1 MKYLKH
7 IKITILLLI
16 ALLIGITVAS
26 LIYNSD
32 VYSPWWAHVL
42 VVIGAILLTL
52 TIHELTHAIAFSI
65 LGIKIKAIYILI
77 FMFIRKQKFFTI
89 KINPRLIVLL
99 GGLVV
104 PLLPPVKSDEELEEL
119 SKKIA
124 KSLIA
129 APIAS
134 IVFGFLWVLAFILI
148 LIFSSSM
155 TFITLSITASFVIL
169 ILTLLVIIASSAG
182 TDQIAGDFV
191 AYERVLNNKDY
202 QFQVVDSYLN
212 FNKPAQLESKA
223 YLDQHK
229 RNYLKTRY
237 LGTSLDTLSYVT
249 DYIDDVLFKKG
260 KRDYII
266 EQRIF
271 KMSYFKLEQSNEGI
285 TTLFMILYLYFI
297 SGEKE
302 EAFSLLNRLEKN
314 TNDKIDKKHLDYEI
328 KRAHHLLGLEDNTE
342 FLLDSKNEYEGFNW
356 ILKPVLDPEPPLDL
370 SPLKLGIKVPI
381 IKFFEIIE

>member
-1 MKYLKH
+1 M
-7 IKITILLLI
+7 
-16 ALLIGITVAS
+16 
-26 LIYNSD
+26 D

-155 TFITLSITASFVIL
+155 TFCYTFDYCKFCNININTTC
-169 ILTLLVIIASSAG
+169 
-182 TDQIAGDFV
+182 
-191 AYERVLNNKDY
+191 NNCIKC
-202 QFQVVDSYLN
+202 
-212 FNKPAQLESKA
+212 
-223 YLDQHK
+223 
-229 RNYLKTRY
+229 RN
-237 LGTSLDTLSYVT
+237 
-249 DYIDDVLFKKG
+249 
-260 KRDYII
+260 
-266 EQRIF
+266 
-271 KMSYFKLEQSNEGI
+271 
-285 TTLFMILYLYFI
+285 
-297 SGEKE
+297 
-302 EAFSLLNRLEKN
+302 
-314 TNDKIDKKHLDYEI
+314 
-328 KRAHHLLGLEDNTE
+328 
-342 FLLDSKNEYEGFNW
+342 
-356 ILKPVLDPEPPLDL
+356 
-370 SPLKLGIKVPI
+370 
-381 IKFFEIIE
+381 